1 MKLLV
6 PTKVGI
12 PIWVGTENKTNMID
26 FSDFEKKT
34 KIIFKDKNL
43 LKQAFIHRSYI
54 NENPSTGLF
63 HNERLEFLGD
73 AVLELIVTDYLYKK
87 YSNYTEGDLTAL
99 RSALVNAIIISEI
112 ATQVGVNDYL
122 LLSKG
127 EAKDN
132 GKARQYILANTYEA
146 YVGAVFL
153 DQGYETAKNFVTK
166 TLLPKT
172 DEIVNKKLWRDAK
185 SLVQEKA
192 QEFVLL
198 TPSYKVLQESG
209 PDHDKHFMVGI
220 FFGADLIAEGKG
232 KSKQEAEQ
240 KAAEMAL
247 KVKNW
252 FD

>member
-1 MKLLV
+1 
-6 PTKVGI
+6 
-12 PIWVGTENKTNMID
+12 MIK
-26 FSDFEKKT
+26 FADFEKKI
-34 KIIFKDKNL
+34 KVVFKDKDL
-43 LKQAFIHRSYI
+43 LQQSFTHRSYI
-54 NENPSTGLF
+54 NENPGAKIA

-73 AVLELIVTDYLYKK
+73 AVLELIVTDFLYKK
-87 YSNYTEGDLTAL
+87 YPQYTEGELTAV

-112 ATQVGVNDYL
+112 ASGIGMNDYL

-127 EAKDN
+127 ESKDF

-146 YVGAVFL
+146 FVGAMYL
-153 DQGYETAKNFVTK
+153 DQGYDVVNKFITQ

-192 QEFVLL
+192 QEFVSV
-198 TPSYKVLQESG
+198 TPAYKVLSQAG
-209 PDHDKHFMVGI
+209 PDHDKHFTVGI
-220 FFGADLIAEGKG
+220 YFGKDLIAEGKG

-240 KAAEMAL
+240 SAALAAL

-252 FD
+252 ED